1 MGRMKCLELE
11 KFKKLSTYYVPG
23 TGAGDIAEN
32 EIDTVPVL
40 WGLPD
45 SDGGGGGRGTDY
57 K

>member
-45 SDGGGGGRGTDY
+45 SDGGGAGNRL
-57 K
+57 

>member
-1 MGRMKCLELE
+1 M
-11 KFKKLSTYYVPG
+11 PG
-23 TGAGDIAEN
+23 PGAGDIAEN

-45 SDGGGGGRGTDY
+45 SDGGGGTDY

>member
-1 MGRMKCLELE
+1 MVRIKRLELE

-23 TGAGDIAEN
+23 TVLGAGDIAEN

-45 SDGGGGGRGTDY
+45 SGAGGTDY